1 MIFILNLIKI
11 EVKRVLRFLPHIVVG
26 ALALCFIIGVIS
38 FSASKALYDKKD
50 KNKVTIALS
59 MPDDEKSAKFMISI
73 IKDMKSIKENCNFVQ
88 VNNREAAYKMVR
100 DGEAYGAIIIPKHL
114 VHDIMDGTNTPATV
128 LLPNKSSI
136 EDMLIKDLIDGGTKS
151 LSSAQAGIY
160 AITYEYEDVYN
171 KRLTKALQD
180 RINIKYFDHT
190 LARESYFNHKEIS
203 VTGELTI
210 IEYYICSGIV
220 FFMLLLGMIFSKALS
235 PSNNAFYEKLKSY
248 RISSGIIM
256 LTRIISVFV
265 AYMIIAIGGFCIY
278 VGISK
283 YLGNDIV
290 VFKIRD
296 YLLLIFVVLCVVS
309 FIVCI
314 FTITESQIS
323 GSLLLFIST
332 LVMNFISGGF
342 IPTVFLPKPIQSLAP
357 YMLTNVL
364 SKQIGSIFTG
374 KIDLS
379 SFLSACEIIIGIY
392 ILTAIVMIIK
402 DRIEVFYSEIFDIFN
417 EKLIKIKELIAKKVG
432 K

>member
-11 EVKRVLRFLPHIVVG
+11 EVKRALRFLPHIVVG

-38 FSASKALYDKKD
+38 FSASKVLYEKKD
-50 KNKVTIALS
+50 KNKVNIALS

-88 VNNREAAYKMVR
+88 VNNTEAAYKMVR

-114 VHDIMDGTNTPATV
+114 ARDIMDGTNTPATV

-136 EDMLIKDLIDGGTKS
+136 EAMLIKDLIDGGTKS

-180 RINIKYFDHT
+180 SINIKYFDHT

-220 FFMLLLGMIFSKALS
+220 FFMLLLGMIFSKVLS

-248 RISSGIIM
+248 RISRGIIM
-256 LTRIISVFV
+256 LTRITSVFV
-265 AYMIIAIGGFCIY
+265 TYMIIAIGGFCIY

-296 YLLLIFVVLCVVS
+296 YLLLIFVVLCAVS

-374 KIDLS
+374 EIDVN
-379 SFLSACEIIIGIY
+379 SFVSACEIIIGIY
-392 ILTAIVMIIK
+392 ILTAIVLTIK
-402 DRIEVFYSEIFDIFN
+402 ERIEVFYSEIFDIFN
-417 EKLIKIKELIAKKVG
+417 EKFMKIKDLITKKVG

>member
-38 FSASKALYDKKD
+38 FSASKVLYEKKD
-50 KNKVTIALS
+50 NNKVNIALS
-59 MPDDEKSAKFMISI
+59 MPDDEQSAKFMISI

-128 LLPNKSSI
+128 LLPDKSSI
-136 EDMLIKDLIDGGTKS
+136 EAMLIKDLIDGGTKS

-171 KRLTKALQD
+171 KKLTKALQD
-180 RINIKYFDHT
+180 SINIKYFDHT

-220 FFMLLLGMIFSKALS
+220 FFMLLIGMIFSKALS
-235 PSNNAFYEKLKSY
+235 PSNKAFYEKLKSY
-248 RISSGIIM
+248 RISNGIIM
-256 LTRIISVFV
+256 LTRITSVFV
-265 AYMIIAIGGFCIY
+265 TYMIIAIGGFCIY

-283 YLGNDIV
+283 YLGNDIIG
-290 VFKIRD
+290 FKIRD
-296 YLLLIFVVLCVVS
+296 CLLLIFVVLCVVI

-374 KIDLS
+374 KFDVN
-379 SFLSACEIIIGIY
+379 SFVSACEIILGIY
-392 ILTAIVMIIK
+392 ILTAIVLTIK
-402 DRIEVFYSEIFDIFN
+402 ERIEVSYSEIFDIFN
-417 EKLIKIKELIAKKVG
+417 EKFMKIKDLIKKKVG

>member
-38 FSASKALYDKKD
+38 FSASKVLYEKKD
-50 KNKVTIALS
+50 KNKVNIVLS

-88 VNNREAAYKMVR
+88 VNNEEAAYKMVR

-114 VHDIMDGTNTPATV
+114 VRDIMDGTNTPATV

-136 EDMLIKDLIDGGTKS
+136 EAMLIKDLIDGGTKS

-171 KRLTKALQD
+171 NKLTKALQD
-180 RINIKYFDHT
+180 SINIKYFDHT

-220 FFMLLLGMIFSKALS
+220 FLMLLLGMTFSKALS
-235 PSNNAFYEKLKSY
+235 SSNNAFYEKLKSY

-278 VGISK
+278 AGISK

-314 FTITESQIS
+314 FTITQSQIS

-357 YMLTNVL
+357 YMVTNVL

-374 KIDLS
+374 KIDVN
-379 SFLSACEIIIGIY
+379 SFVSACEIIIGIY
-392 ILTAIVMIIK
+392 ILTAIVLTIK
-402 DRIEVFYSEIFDIFN
+402 ERIEVSYSEIFDIFN
-417 EKLIKIKELIAKKVG
+417 EKFTKIKYLIKKKVG